1 MRILMFGTCYVD
13 DAVKLQEIVNWR
25 TLHAALNPQCDLLL
39 VDSASP
45 LSDCFDFNNKVL
57 QLGDN
62 IGHLARNGRDGW
74 GRAFCAGL
82 QYAIDHD
89 YDCVVHV
96 EGDSLL
102 RLPVTGFCED
112 MRACKL
118 LALVCGVNGTKF
130 REFAWVETG
139 VMFLS
144 VPYVRDSKFIERYDW
159 PDGESKRYPRTPE
172 AVVYHMLVQD
182 GALNVAAVRT
192 MRDDKKVLAV
202 DNAMNYDWISHA
214 TPEVYDAFVARS
226 MPVAA

>member
-1 MRILMFGTCYVD
+1 MRILVFGTTYCKDEHDFCLAQQWV
-13 DAVKLQEIVNWR
+13 
-25 TLHAALNPQCDLLL
+25 TLHRALNLDCDLLL

-45 LSDCFDFNNKVL
+45 FSVAKLGTSVVQF
-57 QLGDN
+57 GDN

-82 QYAIDHD
+82 QWAIDRD
-89 YDCVVHV
+89 YDFVVHV

-102 RLPVTGFCED
+102 RLPVVPICEHMSRHD
-112 MRACKL
+112 LWAF
-118 LALVCGVNGTKF
+118 VCGVNGTKF

-139 VMFLS
+139 VMFFTVS
-144 VPYVRDSKFIERYDW
+144 YVRDSNFVERYDW
-159 PDGESKRYPRTPE
+159 PDGESKRYPHTPE

-182 GALNVAAVRT
+182 GVLNVAPIRT
-192 MRDDKKVLAV
+192 MRDDRKVLAV
-202 DNAMNYDWISHA
+202 DNVMNYDWISHA